1 MTLRRQLLLAI
12 SIIFFAVFL
21 GLQTLSVLTTRDYLQ
36 QQLASH
42 AQDAATALSRPLEEA
57 LVKNDQTLANIQI
70 STLFDRGYYKKIVVL
85 DPAGKVIINK
95 ELAGSKDNVPTWMPA
110 LFDLQ
115 TPAGEAFISSGWR
128 QLGKVIVIS
137 HPAYAYEFL
146 WRSMKEMALWM
157 FAMYLVVLGL
167 TVVLLRI
174 ILGPLEKIEEVA
186 IAIQAK
192 RFQRIEVVPQTREL
206 KRVVVAMNHMTE
218 RISSMLDAEISR
230 ADNFR
235 REAFIDKVS
244 GLENRHGFD
253 LRFNHLLSEDGRFES
268 AVIFVFEFDGLKE
281 YNRHYG
287 YQQGDALLA
296 DVATVLT
303 EVASKYSHMLGR
315 IGGSS
320 MALVCIDVD
329 QAAMNLLIDAL
340 QYRLN
345 QVLLRATRQVSL
357 AAGAVVFGPAQQR
370 GDVFSHADLA
380 IETMRQSG
388 NGQITLTHMEDSE
401 AAMAG
406 SHGWR
411 TMISDALAENRWVL
425 FAQPVMRLQLRQLVH
440 HEVFSRL
447 LDNQGNLVPANQFL
461 PMALRH
467 QLMPEID
474 QAVVTLIL
482 DLLQKNR
489 GSYKSIAVNVS
500 LQSMESK
507 EFCEWLMARLKYSPE
522 LAARLSVEISESACA
537 KDHAVT
543 RKFFNTLRTAGVR
556 FGVDHFGL
564 DPHALNFIREVP
576 PDYIKLDG
584 GLVQEV
590 AENENSHAHLRAIV
604 KFAQSLGISLVAQNV
619 ETEASLQLLIAD
631 QIECGQGFYFGAPEK
646 VIMAAAE

>member
-21 GLQTLSVLTTRDYLQ
+21 GLQILSVLTTRDYLQ

-57 LVKNDQTLANIQI
+57 LAKNDQTLANIQI

-85 DPAGKVIINK
+85 DPAGKVMLNK
-95 ELAGSKDNVPTWMPA
+95 ELASNKETVPSWMPA

-128 QLGKVIVIS
+128 QLGKVIVVS
-137 HPAYAYEFL
+137 HPAYAYEYL

-157 FAMYLVVLGL
+157 FAMYLVVWGL

-174 ILGPLEKIEEVA
+174 ILSPLEKIEEVA

-192 RFQRIEVVPQTREL
+192 RFQRIEVLPQTREL
-206 KRVVVAMNHMTE
+206 QRVVLAMNHMTE

-230 ADNFR
+230 ADGFR
-235 REAFIDKVS
+235 RDAFIDKVS

-253 LRFNHLLSEDGRFES
+253 LRFNLLLSEDGRFES

-281 YNRHYG
+281 YNHHYG

-296 DVATVLT
+296 DVATVLR
-303 EVASKYSHMLGR
+303 EVVSKYSYILGR

-320 MALVCIDVD
+320 MAAVCIDVNQQVID
-329 QAAMNLLIDAL
+329 LLVESL
-340 QYRLN
+340 HYRLN
-345 QVLLRATRQVSL
+345 QVLLRASRQVRL
-357 AAGAVVFGPAQQR
+357 AAGAVVFGPSQPR
-370 GDVFSHADLA
+370 GDIFARADLA

-401 AAMAG
+401 AAIAG

-411 TMISDALAENRWVL
+411 TLISNALAENRWVL

-447 LDNQGNLVPANQFL
+447 LDTQGNLVPANQFL

-467 QLMPEID
+467 ELMPEID
-474 QAVVTLIL
+474 QAVITLIM
-482 DLLQKNR
+482 DMLQKNR

-507 EFCEWLMARLKYSPE
+507 DFCDWFTARLKYSPE
-522 LAARLSVEISESACA
+522 LATRLSVEISESACS
-537 KDHAVT
+537 KNHAIT
-543 RKFFNTLRTAGVR
+543 RKFVTALRAAGVR

-590 AENENSHAHLRAIV
+590 ADNESSHAHLRAIV

-631 QIECGQGFYFGAPEK
+631 HIECGQGFYFGAPEK
-646 VIMAAAE
+646 VVLAVAE

>member
-21 GLQTLSVLTTRDYLQ
+21 GLQILSVLTMRDYLQ

-57 LVKNDQTLANIQI
+57 LAKNDQTLANIQI

-85 DPAGKVIINK
+85 DPAGKVLLHK
-95 ELAGSKDNVPTWMPA
+95 ELSAGKDYVPAWLPA

-115 TPAGEAFISSGWR
+115 TPPGEAFISSGWR
-128 QLGKVIVIS
+128 QLGKVVVIS
-137 HPAYAYEFL
+137 HPAYAYDYL
-146 WRSMKEMALWM
+146 WRSMREMALWM
-157 FAMYLVVLGL
+157 FAMYLVVWGL

-192 RFQRIEVVPQTREL
+192 NFRRIEVVPQTREL
-206 KRVVVAMNHMTE
+206 QRVVVAMNHMTE
-218 RISSMLDAEISR
+218 RISSLLDEEIAKAE
-230 ADNFR
+230 NFR

-253 LRFNHLLSEDGRFES
+253 LRFNHLLSEEGRFET
-268 AVIFVFEFDGLKE
+268 AVIFVLEFDGLKE
-281 YNRHYG
+281 YNHQHG
-287 YQQGDALLA
+287 YQQGDILLA
-296 DVATVLT
+296 DVATVVT
-303 EVASKYSHMLGR
+303 EVFSKYSNILGR
-315 IGGSS
+315 IGGAS
-320 MALVCIDVD
+320 MAAVCIDVD
-329 QAAMNLLIDAL
+329 QKTMQLLVDAL

-345 QVLLRATRQVSL
+345 QVLLRASRQVSL
-357 AAGAVVFGPAQQR
+357 AAGALVFGPAQTR
-370 GDVFSHADLA
+370 GDIFSRADLA
-380 IETMRQSG
+380 IEVMRQAG
-388 NGQITLTHMEDSE
+388 NGQISLTLMEDSE
-401 AAMAG
+401 AVIAG

-411 TMISDALAENRWVL
+411 TLIHDALADHRWVL

-447 LDNQGNLVPANQFL
+447 LDTQGNLVPANQFL

-474 QAVVTLIL
+474 QAVVTLVMEM
-482 DLLQKNR
+482 LQKNR
-489 GSYKSIAVNVS
+489 GTYKNIAINVS

-507 EFCEWLMARLKYSPE
+507 EFCEWMQARLKYSPE
-522 LAARLSVEISESACA
+522 LTALLSVEISEFACA

-543 RKFFNTLRTAGVR
+543 RKFVSVLRELGVR

-590 AENENSHAHLRAIV
+590 ATNDNSHAHLRAIV
-604 KFAQSLGISLVAQNV
+604 KFAQSLGIPLIAQNV
-619 ETEASLQLLIAD
+619 ESEASLQLLIAD
-631 QIECGQGFYFGAPEK
+631 QVECGQGFYFGAPEK
-646 VIMAAAE
+646 IVVAEAG

>member
-12 SIIFFAVFL
+12 SIIFFAVFI
-21 GLQTLSVLTTRDYLQ
+21 GLQMLSVLTTRDYLQ

-85 DPAGKVIINK
+85 DPAGKVVISK
-95 ELAGSKDNVPTWMPA
+95 ELSNNREKVPSWLPVMI
-110 LFDLQ
+110 DLQ
-115 TPAGEAFISSGWR
+115 TPPGEAFISSGWR

-137 HPAYAYEFL
+137 HPAYAYEYL
-146 WRSMKEMALWM
+146 WRSMKDMAMWM
-157 FAMYLVVLGL
+157 LVIYLVIWGL
-167 TVVLLRI
+167 TVFLLRI
-174 ILGPLEKIEEVA
+174 VLSPLEKIEEVA
-186 IAIQAK
+186 IAIQGK
-192 RFQRIEVVPQTREL
+192 RFQRIDVLPQTREL
-206 KRVVVAMNHMTE
+206 KRVVVAMNHMSD
-218 RISSMLDAEISR
+218 RISSLLDEEIGRAE
-230 ADNFR
+230 NFR
-235 REAFIDKVS
+235 REAFSDKVS

-253 LRFNHLLSEDGRFES
+253 LRFNHLLAEDGLFDT
-268 AVIFVFEFDGLKE
+268 AVIFVLEFDGLKD
-281 YNRHYG
+281 YNNQYG

-296 DVATVLT
+296 DVATVVR
-303 EVASKYSHMLGR
+303 EVASKYTNILGR

-320 MALVCIDVD
+320 IAAVCIDID
-329 QAAMNLLIDAL
+329 EKAMGLLIDSL

-345 QVLLRATRQVSL
+345 QVLLRASRQVRV
-357 AAGAVVFGPAQQR
+357 AVGAVVFGPAHTR
-370 GDVFSHADLA
+370 ADILACADLA

-388 NGQITLTHMEDSE
+388 TGQISLTHMEESE
-401 AAMAG
+401 INIAG

-411 TMISDALAENRWVL
+411 TLIRNALAENRWVL

-447 LDNQGNLVPANQFL
+447 LDIQGNLVPANKFL

-474 QAVVTLIL
+474 QAVITLIMDGIL
-482 DLLQKNR
+482 KTQPVYKN
-489 GSYKSIAVNVS
+489 IAVNIS
-500 LQSMESK
+500 LQSMESQD
-507 EFCEWLMARLKYSPE
+507 FCDWLLARLKFSPE
-522 LAARLSVEISESACA
+522 LAARLSVEISEFGCA

-543 RKFFNTLRTAGVR
+543 RKFVTALREAGVR

-584 GLVQEV
+584 GLIQEI
-590 AENENSHAHLRAIV
+590 ATNDSSHAHLRAIV
-604 KFAQSLGISLVAQNV
+604 KFAQSLGIPLIAQNV
-619 ETEASLQLLIAD
+619 ESETTLQLLLAD
-631 QIECGQGFYFGAPEK
+631 QIDCGQGFYFGAPEK
-646 VIMAAAE
+646 ILTSGE